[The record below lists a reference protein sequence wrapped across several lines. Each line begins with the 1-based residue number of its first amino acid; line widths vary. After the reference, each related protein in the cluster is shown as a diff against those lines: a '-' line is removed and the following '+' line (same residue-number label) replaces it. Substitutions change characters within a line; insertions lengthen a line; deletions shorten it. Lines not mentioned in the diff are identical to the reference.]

1 MASATL
7 DRAGLDGPAW
17 RIAVATA
24 VGYGLILLAMFALLF
39 VVPTIL
45 VQLLP

>member
-7 DRAGLDGPAW
+7 DLDPDGPAW
-17 RIAVATA
+17 RLAAATA